1 MMIPSK
7 TQPLLRAGLMV
18 AVLATSSAAI
28 AQQTPADRQD
38 AALAYA
44 QCLRDNGYAE
54 FPDPDAD
61 GGFKFLINPE
71 SAPRFQAATAA
82 CRDLAPEGMR
92 DEGVTPEQLDALI
105 KLSQCVRENG
115 VPEFP
120 DPGPQGNYDLN
131 GTGIGPGDTRLEAA
145 MATCRDEAGP
155 GQRTRITIG
164 G

>member
-1 MMIPSK
+1 MIPSK
-7 TQPLLRAGLMV
+7 TQPLLRAGLLA

-38 AALAYA
+38 AAVAYA

-54 FPDPDAD
+54 FPDPDLE

-71 SAPRFQAATAA
+71 SAPRFHAAAAA

-92 DEGVTPEQLDALI
+92 DEGVTPEQLDSLI

-120 DPGPQGNYDLN
+120 DPGPQGNYDLSA
-131 GTGIGPGDTRLEAA
+131 TGIGPGDTRLEAA
-145 MATCRDEAGP
+145 MAACH
-155 GQRTRITIG
+155 
-164 G
+164 